1 MLNFEKV
8 KILSF
13 YLFAISKTPYT
24 RNITI
29 DMNLKIFILVL
40 FTFFFINAKNLAQAP
55 TNHHGASAPTY
66 TVVPSYTDQELQVR
80 LQTLSGLAVKPKL
93 DAIVKSYVKTYSM
106 RKRDKTERML
116 GKMVM
121 YFPIFEKYLA
131 ENNMPLDIKYL
142 SVVESALNP
151 NAISSAG
158 AQGLWQFMP
167 VTGGEYGL
175 EINVNID
182 ERRDPH
188 ESTKAAI
195 AYLKSLHNKYQDWQL
210 ALAAYNSGPGRVNR
224 AIRRGRSKNFWKIKK
239 YLPKETRNYVPA
251 FVAANYIV
259 NFYKHHNLTPQYP
272 SIEMQLTAVTK
283 VYQTLTFR
291 EISDISGTPIH
302 IIEALNPGY
311 KTGTITGRRTGRYL
325 TLPKHTMPKFLAAFA
340 RPDSQA
346 QFTANVQ
353 QRYFRSVYY
362 VQHGDNLNHIANL
375 FDCHPR
381 HLMAWNDLV
390 QPIVATGQELTIYQ
404 LGSNI
409 VPPPV
414 KTLPSNKPAQVKIE
428 KKEESILKEATV
440 IGLKN
445 NNTNTSSIT
454 KDSRKRIFKKKKY
467 QYHFCLLYTSP
478 SPRDQRGSRMPSS
491 A

>member
-1 MLNFEKV
+1 MKLKNFTL
-8 KILSF
+8 ILF
-13 YLFAISKTPYT
+13 VVL
-24 RNITI
+24 
-29 DMNLKIFILVL
+29 IFIVDG
-40 FTFFFINAKNLAQAP
+40 FSQTPSNYQ
-55 TNHHGASAPTY
+55 TAPTY

-80 LQTLSGLAVKPKL
+80 LQTLSALAVKPKL

-106 RKRDKTERML
+106 RRRDKTEKML

-121 YFPIFEKYLA
+121 YFPIFEKYLL

-151 NAISSAG
+151 VAVSSAG

-175 EINVNID
+175 EINVNVD

-195 AYLKSLHNKYQDWQL
+195 AYLKRLHNKYQDWEL

-224 AIRRGRSKNFWKIKK
+224 AIRRGRSKDFWKIKK

-272 SIEMQLTAVTK
+272 SIEMQLTASTK
-283 VYQTLTFR
+283 VYQTLSFR

-302 IIEALNPGY
+302 IVEALNPGY
-311 KTGTITGRRTGRYL
+311 KTGTIPARSTGRYL
-325 TLPKHTMPKFLAAFA
+325 TLPKHTMSKFLTAFA
-340 RPDSQA
+340 RPDSQV
-346 QFTANVQ
+346 QFASNVQ
-353 QRYFRSVYY
+353 QRYFQSVYY

-381 HLMAWNDLV
+381 HLMAWNNLV
-390 QPIVATGQELTIYQ
+390 QPMVTPGQELTVYQ

-414 KTLPSNKPAQVKIE
+414 KKIPVTEPSQVKTE
-428 KKEESILKEATV
+428 KKEEPILKEATV
-440 IGLKN
+440 LGLKN
-445 NNTNTSSIT
+445 KKPNNTHAK
-454 KDSRKRIFKKKKY
+454 KDTRKSIFKKKKY
-467 QYHFCLLYTSP
+467 QYHFIQRNESLIDIADKYPGVTVTDIIKLNKIKKNSLP
-478 SPRDQRGSRMPSS
+478 SIGDKIRVKKI
-491 A
+491 